1 MSNVNSF
8 TLSYCLIRKDIIELF
23 QSIKIINSR
32 VYLRNNAKS
41 NSLQFFEKFFRDS
54 LINTL
59 DMKGF
64 YIDDIGV
71 AAISY
76 FLERNNHT
84 ISLSFSLASEIS
96 EESIEKLLTSIGN
109 SKVISCSINI
119 EQEQ

>member
-1 MSNVNSF
+1 M
-8 TLSYCLIRKDIIELF
+8 
-23 QSIKIINSR
+23 
-32 VYLRNNAKS
+32 RNNAKS